1 MTRTLTATIFVAAT
15 IGLTASSCGLA
26 ESSTPS
32 AGADPTRATATS
44 DGADEQSS
52 TISEAEPSTDG
63 GETTTTTEGT
73 TTTEP
78 IEPTTTTEATTT
90 TEPIESPTTTEAPT
104 PCDTRVATI
113 NALPITAHALDVVTG
128 DREFGGN
135 TVQISAQV
143 ETRWEDDRIALRLT
157 FLAREMGGDGS
168 SGRGDSNWIA
178 NLVEVGPDERIIGA
192 TAGGQALPDG
202 SVAAN
207 LNVTDDEHG
216 ATTYGDEG
224 LVSSWRVVADTDD
237 DDIGN
242 NNGDEDAN
250 VVASFRL
257 IDVEIERVSGGCVP
271 A

>member
-1 MTRTLTATIFVAAT
+1 MRRTLTATIFVAAT

-32 AGADPTRATATS
+32 AGANPTTATVTS
-44 DGADEQSS
+44 SGADELSS
-52 TISEAEPSTDG
+52 TISEAEPSTDEGERPPPTDG

-73 TTTEP
+73 TT
-78 IEPTTTTEATTT
+78 EPTESTTT
-90 TEPIESPTTTEAPT
+90 TEPPT

-113 NALPITAHALDVVTG
+113 NALPITAHASEVVTG

-250 VVASFRL
+250 VIASFRL
-257 IDVEIERVSGGCVP
+257 IDVQIERVSGGCVP